1 MLRFG
6 ARPWFLR
13 FVDIVMMAAAVAF
26 TLQSSFIA
34 QAATGT
40 NSHYPRSHTHSSHRH
55 AKEHVV
61 THVHADGTVHQHA
74 LDGGARTLNGHLREP
89 GCPCCW
95 NMAIVIAVLP
105 ILPVPQVKSVASS
118 RLTIETPDP
127 FRGTEPDGP
136 RRPPR
141 PPSIA

>member
-1 MLRFG
+1 MSRFG

-13 FVDIVMMAAAVAF
+13 LVDILMMAATLAF

-40 NSHYPRSHTHSSHRH
+40 NSHYHLSHTPHRH
-55 AKEHVV
+55 GKEHVV

-74 LDGGARTLNGHLREP
+74 VDGGASTLSDHLREP

-95 NMAIVIAVLP
+95 NMAIVVAVLP
-105 ILPVPQVKSVASS
+105 IPPISEVKSIASS
-118 RLTIETPDP
+118 PLALERPDP

-141 PPSIA
+141 PPG

>member
-1 MLRFG
+1 MLRLG
-6 ARPWFLR
+6 AGPRFCWFA
-13 FVDIVMMAAAVAF
+13 DILMMAAAAAF

-40 NSHYPRSHTHSSHRH
+40 NSHYHRSHTHSSHRH

-74 LDGGARTLNGHLREP
+74 VKNGARSLNDHLREP

-95 NMAIVIAVLP
+95 NMAIVVGVLP
-105 ILPVPQVKSVASS
+105 ALPVSQFKLVASS
-118 RLTIETPDP
+118 RLAIEMPDP
-127 FRGTEPDGP
+127 YRGTEPDGP